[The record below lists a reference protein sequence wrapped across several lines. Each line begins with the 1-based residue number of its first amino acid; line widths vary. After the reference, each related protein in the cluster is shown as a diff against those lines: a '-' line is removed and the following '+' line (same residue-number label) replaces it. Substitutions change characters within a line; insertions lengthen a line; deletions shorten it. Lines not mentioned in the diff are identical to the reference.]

1 MEIMITYILP
11 LIDTVSKTV
20 EAVSEV
26 IKAPPP
32 DALEVTAQTFS
43 YILQL
48 ISILLKASLETVKI
62 FVLTIVMSLPL
73 GLVFSLGAISRYK
86 FIRFLS
92 KTYIWLLRGTPLML
106 QLFFVYFGLPAFGIT
121 LDRFSSAITAFVL
134 NYAAYFAE
142 IYRGGIQSIEKGQ
155 YEAAKTLGFSRWQT
169 MRYIIIPQTIKR
181 IIPPVSN
188 ETITLVKDTALVA
201 AIAVPELLKA
211 AKDAVNRDV
220 DTTAF
225 FVAAGIYLFMTFL
238 LTMLSRYLEKKF
250 SYYEENNSEEK
261 HISSGRKKFFGSRG
275 GSNKNG

>member
-1 MEIMITYILP
+1 MFTYILH
-11 LIDTVSKTV
+11 LTAQ
-20 EAVSEV
+20 AVNEV

-32 DALEVTAQTFS
+32 EAFEVAAQTFS
-43 YILQL
+43 YMLQL
-48 ISILLKASLETVKI
+48 FQILIKASLETIKI
-62 FVLTIVMSLPL
+62 FVMTLVFSLPL
-73 GLVFSLGAISRYK
+73 GLVFALGAISRQK
-86 FIRFLS
+86 SIRFLS

-106 QLFFVYFGLPAFGIT
+106 QLFFIYFGLPSFGIV
-121 LDRFSSAITAFVL
+121 LDRFSSAIVAFVL

-181 IIPPVSN
+181 IIPPISN

-225 FVAAGIYLFMTFL
+225 FVAAAIYLFMTFL
-238 LTMLSRYLEKKF
+238 LTMLSGKEIFILRIK
-250 SYYEENNSEEK
+250 
-261 HISSGRKKFFGSRG
+261 
-275 GSNKNG
+275 